1 MSFQFSQPVW
11 LLLLVPAIAWTLW
24 FAWRS
29 DASLAPWRR
38 WASATLRI
46 LLLVLLIFGVA
57 GFQWKRP
64 QEGMNTFFLIDRSD
78 SVPSAHQERARES
91 ANEWADRKEKADKA
105 GFLVFGTDAA
115 LETTATEVAKADRIE
130 AVVAGDRTDI
140 AGAIRLGTAAFPEN
154 GQKRLVLMSDGNE
167 NLGDAAAALVA
178 ARPLGVTLDV
188 LPLGSERGGD
198 VSVQRLVLPSNL
210 KKGQT
215 FEAKIFA
222 TSDKPQPATVRLF
235 RNDQLLGEQ
244 KVQLDAGRNLFSFPQ
259 NLGDPGFYGYQVQIE
274 VAGDAV
280 AQNNKAASFVNVRGD
295 PRVLL
300 VSADPAQDATLAA
313 ALRSA
318 NLEVKVGDIGAMPG
332 TLAEMQ
338 SYDAV
343 FLSNVA
349 AGDLGPELMRLLE
362 SAVRDFGV
370 GLVCIGGDNA
380 FAAGG
385 YRNTPLE
392 AALPL
397 DMELSSKKVLPSG
410 ALVLVMHGMEFGNGN
425 QVSRDIGI
433 AALDSL
439 GPQDELGV
447 LLWDG
452 TERWLFE
459 LQKVGDKK
467 ALARSI
473 AGMNQGDLPSFQGLM
488 QMGHD
493 SLVKSH
499 ANLKHMI
506 VFSDGDPGAP
516 DDTLMKALV
525 QAKVTISTVMIGGHV
540 QPATMEMI
548 AGKGGGRFYDVKSPA
563 QLPQIFIKEAAVIL
577 KSAIFEEPFKPQ
589 LVAASELTR
598 GIGST
603 EFPTLRGY
611 VSTSAKPRAEVPI
624 LSEKGDPILAHWQ
637 YGLGRTVAF
646 TSDAKSKW
654 AQDWLGWGKYK
665 QFWSQTAKWALRRV
679 EASEFNTEVSV
690 DNGQGHISVESL
702 DREGNFRNFLRLRTA
717 VVSPRGVRQDVVLEQ
732 TGPGRYEAKFDT
744 KEVGAYL
751 LNLQDLDD
759 QGAVRGSQVL
769 GASVNYSPEFNSSEP
784 NLPLLRRLAEL
795 GGGKLLDPTV
805 DNPFRLGRQKTF
817 QPRDLWEGLLKVL
830 VCLFVLDV
838 GVRRVDFDRE
848 EWGRWFQSALRRL
861 GFGAR
866 RKAVETEESMAALLA
881 RKQEVRSQQTAAGA
895 QEPLV
900 VLPPKPSA
908 DLFRPKQT
916 PVPPAVGD
924 GSDSGGSVQP
934 TGVIP
939 PATGT
944 GTGTAAP
951 TSSPAERLLD
961 AKKRAQRKK

>member
-1 MSFQFSQPVW
+1 MNFQFTHPLW
-11 LLLLVPAIAWTLW
+11 LLAFVPAAAWTLW
-24 FAWRS
+24 LAVRS
-29 DASLAPWRR
+29 DASLSPWRR
-38 WASATLRI
+38 RVSTGLR
-46 LLLVLLIFGVA
+46 LLLLALLAMGIA
-57 GFQWKRP
+57 GLQWKRP
-64 QEGMNTFFLIDRSD
+64 QEGMNVFFLLDRSD
-78 SVPSAHQERARES
+78 SVPSGHQERAREL
-91 ANEWADRKEKADKA
+91 ANKWAGDKKKEDKA
-105 GFLVFGTDAA
+105 GYLVFGSDAA
-115 LETTATEVAKADRIE
+115 LETTVTDIAKAERIE
-130 AVVAGDRTDI
+130 AIVGGERTDI

-167 NLGDAAAALVA
+167 NIGDATAAALA
-178 ARPLGVTLDV
+178 ARPLGVTIDV
-188 LPLGSERGGD
+188 LPLGAERGGD
-198 VSVQRLVLPSNL
+198 VSVQRLVIPSNL

-215 FEAKIFA
+215 FDAKIFA
-222 TSDKPQPATVRLF
+222 MSDKVQAGTVRLF

-244 KVQLDAGRNLFSFPQ
+244 KVRLDAGRNLFSFPQ
-259 NLGDPGFYGYQVQIE
+259 TLGEPGFYGYQVQIE
-274 VAGDAV
+274 VPGDAV
-280 AQNNKAASFVNVRGD
+280 AQNNKAAGFANVRGD

-300 VSADPAQDATLAA
+300 VSADPKQDEPLAA

-318 NLEVKVGDIGAMPG
+318 KLEVKVGEVGAMPA

-343 FLSNVA
+343 FLSNIS
-349 AGDLGPELMRLLE
+349 AGDLGPDLMRLLE

-370 GLVCIGGDNA
+370 GLVCVGGDNS

-439 GPQDELGV
+439 GPQDEMGV

-452 TERWLFE
+452 TEHWLFE

-467 ALARSI
+467 ALARTI

-493 SLVKSH
+493 SLAKSH

-516 DDTLMKALV
+516 SDKLMKDLV
-525 QAKVTISTVMIGGHV
+525 AAKVTVSTVMIGGHV
-540 QPATMEMI
+540 QPTTMEMI

-589 LVAASELTR
+589 VASPSELIR
-598 GIGST
+598 GIGSG

-611 VSTSAKPRAEVPI
+611 VSASPKPRAEIPL

-654 AQDWLGWGKYK
+654 AQDWLGWSKYR
-665 QFWSQTAKWALRRV
+665 QFWTQVAKWALRRID
-679 EASEFNTEVSV
+679 ASEFNTEVAV
-690 DNGQGHISVESL
+690 ENGQGRVNVEAL
-702 DREGNFRNFLRLRTA
+702 DREGNFRNFLRLRTS

-732 TGPGRYEAKFDT
+732 TGPGHYEARFDT

-751 LNLQDLDD
+751 MNLQDLDD
-759 QGAVRGSQVL
+759 QGLVRGSQVL
-769 GASVNYSPEFNSSEP
+769 GASVNYSPEFDASEP

-795 GGGKLLDPTV
+795 GGGKVLDPATE
-805 DNPFRLGRQKTF
+805 NPFRLGRQKTF
-817 QPRDLWEGLLKVL
+817 QPRDLWEWLLRIL

-848 EWGRWFQSALRRL
+848 EWGRWLDSVKRRL
-861 GFGAR
+861 GFGDA

-881 RKQEVRSQQTAAGA
+881 RKKEVRAQQASGGDPRAV
-895 QEPLV
+895 V

-908 DLFRPKQT
+908 DLFRPKQS
-916 PVPPAVGD
+916 PVPSQ
-924 GSDSGGSVQP
+924 SDAEGQGGTGGTVSTPRSGG
-934 TGVIP
+934 
-939 PATGT
+939 
-944 GTGTAAP
+944 GTAAP
-951 TSSPAERLLD
+951 TGSPAERLLE
-961 AKKRAQRKK
+961 AKRRAQRKK